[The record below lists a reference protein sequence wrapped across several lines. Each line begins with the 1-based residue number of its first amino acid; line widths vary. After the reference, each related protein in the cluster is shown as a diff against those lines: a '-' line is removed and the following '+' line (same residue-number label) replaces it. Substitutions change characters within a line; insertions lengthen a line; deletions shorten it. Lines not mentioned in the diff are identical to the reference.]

1 MTVMSA
7 DQAKSEALTRFSDPG
22 PGHINC
28 AQTVVRF
35 ALSALGHDPDLMTT
49 ARYLGGGVAGM
60 GETCGAI
67 TGAALAM
74 GLRDSLLGTE
84 DPELRARTAERLKEL
99 VREFTLKF
107 GARRCADLTG
117 YDVSTPEGHKAFV
130 ESDAHKRCADYVGWM
145 CDRIAPLLLGPTT
158 APSNCEGSSR

>member
-1 MTVMSA
+1 MTRISPE
-7 DQAKSEALTRFSDPG
+7 QAKTGALALFNDPG

-28 AQTVVRF
+28 AQTVIRF
-35 ALSALGHDPDLMTT
+35 AMSVQGQDPRLITT

-74 GLRDSLLGTE
+74 GLRDSLLQGE
-84 DPELRARTAERLKEL
+84 DPDLRPRTTDRLREL
-99 VREFTLKF
+99 VREFTLEF

-117 YDVSTPEGHKAFV
+117 FDISTPEGHAAFV
-130 ESDAHKRCADYVGWM
+130 ESDAHKRCEDYVGWM
-145 CDRIAPLLLGPTT
+145 CDQLAPLL
-158 APSNCEGSSR
+158 ED